1 MRLRPAM
8 RPPPLVALAP
18 LALLLAI
25 VAAGCGSDDGRS
37 PEAEITAV
45 ATTMQAGDLVRAVGG
60 ERVDVE
66 TILEAGA
73 DPHDYEPR
81 PSDVKTLADAA
92 LVVKS
97 GGDIDAWLDEVI
109 ENAGGEAQVVT
120 LIDGVETRTGGHE
133 HAEEEGDAEEDD
145 EHAED
150 ELDPHWW
157 QDPLNAV
164 LAVHAVQRELAAA
177 DPDGQDVYRRN
188 AERYKRRLHR
198 LHADIERCMDRLAP
212 AERKVVT
219 THDSLGYFAARYG
232 IEIVGSVIPSLS
244 THAQAS
250 AKDVDR
256 LVEQIRDEG
265 VKAIFPESAVNP
277 KLEQAISR
285 EAGAEV
291 GRRLWTDSL
300 ASDGPEST
308 YIGAMR
314 ANADALAEGMSGGA
328 MRCR

>member
-1 MRLRPAM
+1 MRSRPAI
-8 RPPPLVALAP
+8 RSRRVLALAP

-25 VAAGCGSDDGRS
+25 AAGCGSDDGRS

-109 ENAGGEAQVVT
+109 ENAGGDAEVVT

-133 HAEEEGDAEEDD
+133 HAEDEDEDED
-145 EHAED
+145 EHAEE

-164 LAVHAVQRELAAA
+164 LAVDAVQRELAAA

-188 AERYKRRLHR
+188 AERYKQRLQG
-198 LHADIERCMDRLAP
+198 LHADIERCMDRVAP
-212 AERKVVT
+212 AERKLVT
-219 THDSLGYFAARYG
+219 THDSLGYFAARYD

-300 ASDGPEST
+300 AGDGPEST

-314 ANADALAEGMSGGA
+314 ANADALADGMSGGTV
-328 MRCR
+328 RCR

>member
-1 MRLRPAM
+1 MRFLPTM
-8 RPPPLVALAP
+8 RSRAVLAVVP
-18 LALLLAI
+18 LALLLAV
-25 VAAGCGSDDGRS
+25 VAPGCGSDDGRS

-45 ATTMQAGDLVRAVGG
+45 ATTMQLADFVREVGG
-60 ERVDVE
+60 KRVAVE

-81 PSDVKTLADAA
+81 PSDAKALADAA

-109 ENAGGEAQVVT
+109 ENAGGDAEVVT
-120 LIDGVETRTGGHE
+120 LIDGVETRTGGGE
-133 HAEEEGDAEEDD
+133 HAEEED

-157 QDPLNAV
+157 QDPVNAV
-164 LAVHAVQRELAAA
+164 LAVEAVRRELVAA
-177 DPDGQDVYRRN
+177 DPDGRAAYDRN
-188 AERYKRRLHR
+188 AKRYTKQLQRLDR
-198 LHADIERCMDRLAP
+198 EIERCMDRLAP
-212 AERKVVT
+212 AQRKLVT
-219 THDSLGYFAARYG
+219 THDSLGYFAARYD

-256 LVEQIRDEG
+256 LVEQIREEG
-265 VKAIFPESAVNP
+265 VQAVFPESAVNP

-314 ANADALAEGMSGGA
+314 ANAAALTEGMSGGA